1 MGIGNVLLLIVYVA
15 LAAVLVNGK
24 NKTAAVVSSLGNAFS
39 NSIKA
44 AKS

>member
-1 MGIGNVLLLIVYVA
+1 MGIGNILLLIVYVA
-15 LAAVLVNGK
+15 LAAVLVSGK
-24 NKTAAVVSSLGNAFS
+24 NKTAGVVTSLGNAFS